1 MGKEVKML
9 TFVSEP
15 ISQKFRVSDFFFLL
29 GVVALS
35 YQTSIPRVA
44 RKDMSVYL
52 EVF

>member
-1 MGKEVKML
+1 ML

-15 ISQKFRVSDFFFLL
+15 ISQKFRVSDFFFPPGRGGSLL
-29 GVVALS
+29 SNFYLLS
-35 YQTSIPRVA
+35 S